1 MISKARGGFPSWNSD
16 GDGVGLGEAMA
27 VTVVVPADVASDVRV
42 IAVVTVETIGV
53 LGGEKARYS
62 APRFP

>member
-1 MISKARGGFPSWNSD
+1 MSKARGGFPSWNSD

-27 VTVVVPADVASDVRV
+27 VTVVVPGDVPSGNIRV

-62 APRFP
+62 APCSR